1 MSTLKNYSSRNIYI
15 DNLKGILILLVV
27 LGHFVEQVLGGSALS
42 KSIFLFIYAF
52 HMPLFIFL
60 NGILFRHMAFDN
72 TKITWRVVYF
82 FSLYVALKGVLFF
95 VKIII
100 GENPSFRLLSE
111 SGVPWYLFTLVLY
124 YLIGYYLRDINK
136 RYLLFFSILLALLC
150 GYDPDINDFLV
161 LSRTIVFFPFFLA
174 GWMSDI
180 DTISAFM
187 QKPWIRLISLFL
199 SLSIFY
205 IFIYRIEMVY
215 VLRPL
220 FTGRNSYKVKALG
233 EYSKYGLF
241 LRLLTYTISIAL
253 SSALL
258 SLTPRTAFRGI
269 FSRLG
274 RHSLSIYFLH
284 RPVLYLL
291 TGYGVFDALEDILGH
306 RYSRL
311 VWIFLSFGLT
321 YLLSLDFFSKPFN
334 ALSQYLGQ
342 KNLSTQD

>member
-15 DNLKGILILLVV
+15 DSLKGILILLVV

-72 TKITWRVVYF
+72 KKITWRVVYF
-82 FSLYVALKGVLFF
+82 FSLYIALKGVLYF
-95 VKIII
+95 VKLFI
-100 GENPSFRLLSE
+100 GENPTFHLLSE
-111 SGVPWYLFTLVLY
+111 SGVPWYLFTLTLY
-124 YLIGYYLRDINK
+124 YLIGYYFRNVDK
-136 RYLLFFSILLALLC
+136 TYLLVSSILLALLC

-180 DTISAFM
+180 NTISSFTR
-187 QKPWIRLISLFL
+187 KPWIRFISLL
-199 SLSIFY
+199 LLLSIFC
-205 IFIYRIEMVY
+205 IVTYRIESAY
-215 VLRPL
+215 ILRPL
-220 FTGRNSYKVKALG
+220 FTGRNSYKIKALG
-233 EYSKYGLF
+233 EYAKYGLF
-241 LRLLTYTISIAL
+241 LRILTYTISIVL
-253 SSALL
+253 SFTLL

-291 TGYGVFDALEDILGH
+291 TGYGVFDTIEDILGH
-306 RYSRL
+306 RYGRI
-311 VWIFLSFGLT
+311 VWIFLSFCLT
-321 YLLSLDFFSKPFN
+321 YLLSLDIFNKPFE
-334 ALSQYLGQ
+334 ALSQHLSHKGS
-342 KNLSTQD
+342 STQY